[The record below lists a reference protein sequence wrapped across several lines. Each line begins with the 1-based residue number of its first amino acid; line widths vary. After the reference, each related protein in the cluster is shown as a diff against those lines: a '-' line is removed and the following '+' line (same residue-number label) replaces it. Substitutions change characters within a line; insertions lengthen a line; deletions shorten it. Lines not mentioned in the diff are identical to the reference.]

1 MNTMKVYPVA
11 GRLVRHPGTGE
22 TVPAA
27 GLIVPRSPYW
37 LRRLA
42 CGADYDLDAVLLSG
56 RGKVVRLFGRSV
68 CGNDAHFHLYSH

>member
-11 GRLVRHPGTGE
+11 GRLVRHPRTGE

-42 CGADYDLDAVLLSG
+42 CGDVTTTPEQSAEKKA
-56 RGKVVRLFGRSV
+56 KEKE
-68 CGNDAHFHLYSH
+68 

>member
-42 CGADYDLDAVLLSG
+42 CGDVTTAPEP
-56 RGKVVRLFGRSV
+56 SV
-68 CGNDAHFHLYSH
+68 EKKAKEKA

>member
-11 GRLVRHPGTGE
+11 GRLVRHPRTGE

-42 CGADYDLDAVLLSG
+42 CGDVTKTPEQSAEKNAKEKS
-56 RGKVVRLFGRSV
+56 
-68 CGNDAHFHLYSH
+68 